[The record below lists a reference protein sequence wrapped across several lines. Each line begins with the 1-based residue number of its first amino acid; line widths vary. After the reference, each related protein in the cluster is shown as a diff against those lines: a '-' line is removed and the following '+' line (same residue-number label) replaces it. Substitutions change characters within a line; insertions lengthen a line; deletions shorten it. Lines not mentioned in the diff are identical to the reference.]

1 MVKNK
6 KKIQFHITITMYIKL
21 IIRNTT
27 ILMWKTSLKVSESK
41 STEPSPVKSSI
52 IINNGYPKV
61 FLETF

>member
-1 MVKNK
+1 
-6 KKIQFHITITMYIKL
+6 MYIKL